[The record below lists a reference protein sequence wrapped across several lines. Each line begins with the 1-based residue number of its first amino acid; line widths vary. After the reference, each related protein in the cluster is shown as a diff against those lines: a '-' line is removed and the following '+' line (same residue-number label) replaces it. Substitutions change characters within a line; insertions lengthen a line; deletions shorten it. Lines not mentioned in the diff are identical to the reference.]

1 MTNFKSRILQ
11 ALTIIIII
19 LLASLCL
26 RPHMDWKLDMTEN
39 GDNCYLTTLD
49 NITYVFPEKDFNKK
63 QASNYVS
70 SISQILEYADK
81 IFPTDNS
88 AYSLR
93 IGFTDSAIQLD
104 KTNPNYDDLW
114 EAVKQVHSLSV
125 DKAEYYGLFAVYAK
139 QHNLVDDDFA
149 FDMTDTL
156 NEDNLYLLD
165 FTLPMLDNVYFDK
178 DQAHINR
185 QIVIAF
191 SDWYVQTN
199 SLDNYQ
205 TICQSKPDMS
215 PQLVEAK
222 NEWLRSIGSELTYSE
237 YGKIQF
243 HYTNTDDATYKIE
256 TDDAVWLWSDA
267 DVQSLGYK
275 EMIKNHNIIEPLRIQ
290 DFADARDFLKDYLP
304 EKLDKV
310 YIKTQFTSGADS
322 YSAYTPNDSTITLT
336 DGWTEAG
343 RSLLHEYCHYLTV
356 GDDRILSNGTLF
368 DECYAVELSSI
379 ELENRMKERALLDYF
394 GEDSL
399 KDMGY
404 WDNIT
409 NEYSS
414 RLGTY
419 RDALKNMTARNICTD
434 TGIDTDTDIDIGTD
448 IDTGTDTNIDTPL
461 TLDALS
467 YAEQGALS
475 KYIIETKSFDYFVE
489 MTQTQY
495 NYEAYL
501 GESLNE
507 LYSKTQEWLTTKTQT
522 SR

>member
-19 LLASLCL
+19 LLASLYL

-39 GDNCYLTTLD
+39 GNNCYLTTLD
-49 NITYVFPEKDFNKK
+49 NITYIFPEKDFNKK

-114 EAVKQVHSLSV
+114 EAVKQVHSPSF

-165 FTLPMLDNVYFDK
+165 FTLPMLDDVYFDK
-178 DQAHINR
+178 NQAHINR

-191 SDWYVQTN
+191 SNWFIQTN
-199 SLDNYQ
+199 SIGDYESL
-205 TICQSKPDMS
+205 CQNEPDMS
-215 PQLVEAK
+215 SLLVEVK
-222 NEWLRSIGSELTYSE
+222 NDWLNSIGSELTYSE

-243 HYTNTDDATYKIE
+243 HYANTDDATYKIE
-256 TDDAVWLWSDA
+256 TIDAVWFWSDA
-267 DVQSLGYK
+267 DVQNLGYK
-275 EMIKNHNIIEPLRIQ
+275 EMVKNYNIIEPLRIQ
-290 DFADARDFLKDYLP
+290 DFADARDFLKDHLP

-379 ELENRMKERALLDYF
+379 ELKNRMKERALLDYF
-394 GEDSL
+394 GEDNL

-404 WDNIT
+404 WDNCT

-419 RDALKNMTARNICTD
+419 RAALKAMTARNI
-434 TGIDTDTDIDIGTD
+434 DTD
-448 IDTGTDTNIDTPL
+448 IDTPL
-461 TLDALS
+461 TLDTLS
-467 YAEQGALS
+467 YAEQGALA
-475 KYIIETKSFDYFVE
+475 KYLIETKSFDYFVE

-501 GESLNE
+501 GESLDE

>member
-1 MTNFKSRILQ
+1 M
-11 ALTIIIII
+11 
-19 LLASLCL
+19 
-26 RPHMDWKLDMTEN
+26 
-39 GDNCYLTTLD
+39 
-49 NITYVFPEKDFNKK
+49 V
-63 QASNYVS
+63 
-70 SISQILEYADK
+70 
-81 IFPTDNS
+81 
-88 AYSLR
+88 
-93 IGFTDSAIQLD
+93 
-104 KTNPNYDDLW
+104 
-114 EAVKQVHSLSV
+114 
-125 DKAEYYGLFAVYAK
+125 
-139 QHNLVDDDFA
+139 
-149 FDMTDTL
+149 
-156 NEDNLYLLD
+156 
-165 FTLPMLDNVYFDK
+165 
-178 DQAHINR
+178 
-185 QIVIAF
+185 
-191 SDWYVQTN
+191 
-199 SLDNYQ
+199 
-205 TICQSKPDMS
+205 
-215 PQLVEAK
+215 
-222 NEWLRSIGSELTYSE
+222 
-237 YGKIQF
+237 
-243 HYTNTDDATYKIE
+243 
-256 TDDAVWLWSDA
+256 
-267 DVQSLGYK
+267 
-275 EMIKNHNIIEPLRIQ
+275 KNHNIIEPLRIQ

-310 YIKTQFTSGADS
+310 YIKTQFTSAADS
-322 YSAYTPNDSTITLT
+322 YSAYTPNDSTITLA

-379 ELENRMKERALLDYF
+379 ELKNRMKERALLDYF

-404 WDNIT
+404 WDNST

-419 RDALKNMTARNICTD
+419 RDALKNMTARNIGTD
-434 TGIDTDTDIDIGTD
+434 TGTGIDTDTD

-461 TLDALS
+461 TLNTLS

>member
-26 RPHMDWKLDMTEN
+26 RPHMDWKLDRTEN

-49 NITYVFPEKDFNKK
+49 NVTYIFPEKNFKKK

-70 SISQILEYADK
+70 SISQMLEYTDK
-81 IFPTDNS
+81 IFPTDNP

-104 KTNPNYDDLW
+104 RTNPNYDD
-114 EAVKQVHSLSV
+114 
-125 DKAEYYGLFAVYAK
+125 FT
-139 QHNLVDDDFA
+139 
-149 FDMTDTL
+149 FDLTDTL
-156 NEDNLYLLD
+156 NENNLYLLD
-165 FTLPMLDNVYFDK
+165 FTLPMLDDVYFDE

-185 QIVIAF
+185 QIVITF
-191 SDWYVQTN
+191 SNWFVQTN
-199 SLDNYQ
+199 SIGDYENL
-205 TICQSKPDMS
+205 CQNEPDMS
-215 PQLVEAK
+215 SLLAEAK
-222 NEWLRSIGSELTYSE
+222 NDWLSSIGSELTYSE

-243 HYTNTDDATYKIE
+243 NYADTDDATYKIE
-256 TDDAVWLWSDA
+256 TEDAVWLWSDA
-267 DVQSLGYK
+267 DVRSLGYK
-275 EMIKNHNIIEPLRIQ
+275 EMVKNYNIIEPLRIQ
-290 DFADARDFLKDYLP
+290 DFADARDFLNDYLP

-322 YSAYTPNDSTITLT
+322 YSAYTPNDSTITLA

-368 DECYAVELSSI
+368 GECYAVELSSI
-379 ELENRMKERALLDYF
+379 ELKNRMKERALLDYF

-404 WDNIT
+404 WDSNT

-419 RDALKNMTARNICTD
+419 RDALKAMTARNIDIGIDAD
-434 TGIDTDTDIDIGTD
+434 TGTNIDTGTD
-448 IDTGTDTNIDTPL
+448 IDTGTNIDTGTDIDTPL
-461 TLDALS
+461 TLDTLS
-467 YAEQGALS
+467 YAEQGALA
-475 KYIIETKSFDYFVE
+475 KYLIETKSFDYFVE

-495 NYEAYL
+495 NYETYL

-507 LYSKTQEWLTTKTQT
+507 LYTKAQEWLTTKTQT